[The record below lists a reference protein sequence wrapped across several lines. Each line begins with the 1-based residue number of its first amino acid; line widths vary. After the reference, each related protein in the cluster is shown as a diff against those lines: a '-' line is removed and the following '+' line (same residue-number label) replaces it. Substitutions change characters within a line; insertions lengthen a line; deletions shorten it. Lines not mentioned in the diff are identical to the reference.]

1 MERKTVFALAR
12 IGAAL
17 LAAVIL
23 LACTGWAFVEL
34 ISAPQTV
41 TQGAELSDGAYVTA
55 DLRFVMDICGVE
67 RDVRSGEPV
76 AYLAIAPV
84 GDQFVIV
91 RFPAKDYDA
100 YAALE
105 AETQGYL
112 RGTQRS
118 LSYHMSATGTA
129 KTMDEDTA
137 QLLADWF
144 NENAEWMSRSG
155 LIAAVENY
163 STYLCVYQIDTGAVG
178 SVSTGTAVTLSLIA
192 AALIAYAVVE
202 AFVLAVR
209 VSRPK
214 PEKKYK
220 GVYDG

>member
-1 MERKTVFALAR
+1 MDKKTVFALLR

-23 LACTGWAFVEL
+23 LACTGWAFVDL
-34 ISAPQTV
+34 ISTPQTV
-41 TQGAELSDGAYVTA
+41 TQGAELTEGAYVSS

-67 RDVRSGEPV
+67 RSVKTGEPV

-84 GDQFVIV
+84 GDQFVII
-91 RFPAKDYDA
+91 RLPAEDYDVF
-100 YAALE
+100 AALE

-112 RGTQRS
+112 HGTQRS
-118 LSYHMSATGTA
+118 LSFHMSVTGTV
-129 KTMDEDTA
+129 KGLDEKSA

-144 NENAEWMSRSG
+144 NDNAEWMSRSG
-155 LIAAVENY
+155 LIAEVENY
-163 STYLCVYQIDTGAVG
+163 STYLCVCMIDAGSVR
-178 SVSTGTAVTLSLIA
+178 SVSTDTAVAVSLIA
-192 AALIAYAVVE
+192 AALAVYAAAE
-202 AFVLAVR
+202 AFVLAAR